1 MKTKKFSN
9 KNKINEMI
17 TAKKVKLVDQNSV
30 MIGVIDIE
38 DALSRAKAVNLDLV
52 EIVHDDQYPL
62 CKIFDYSKY
71 RYSHKKK
78 ISDSKKKQKTI
89 IVKELKFKL
98 NIGDNDY
105 NVKLNM
111 LRGFIE
117 RGDKVKISLR
127 FIGREILHPEVG
139 MEIIER
145 LIRDT
150 ADIAKPESLPK
161 KEGNLI
167 NMVLTSK

>member
-150 ADIAKPESLPK
+150 ADIAKPESLPR

>member
-1 MKTKKFSN
+1 MKKNKFSN
-9 KNKINEMI
+9 KNRINEMI
-17 TAKKVKLVDQNSV
+17 TEKKVKLVDQNSV
-30 MIGVIDIE
+30 MIGVVDIE

-52 EIVHDDQYPL
+52 EIVHDDEYPL

-111 LRGFIE
+111 LRSFIE

-145 LIRDT
+145 LIKDT
-150 ADIAKPESLPK
+150 SDIAKPENLPK

-167 NMVLTSK
+167 NMVLTAK

>member
-1 MKTKKFSN
+1 MKSNKFSN

-30 MIGVIDIE
+30 MIGIVDIE
-38 DALSRAKAVNLDLV
+38 EALSKAKTVNLDLV
-52 EIVHDDQYPL
+52 EIVHDDEYPL

-111 LRGFIE
+111 IRGFIE
-117 RGDKVKISLR
+117 RGDKVKISLK

-145 LIRDT
+145 LIKDT
-150 ADIAKPESLPK
+150 SDIAKPENVPK
-161 KEGNLI
+161 EKE
-167 NMVLTSK
+167 T

>member
-78 ISDSKKKQKTI
+78 IGDSKKKQKTI

-139 MEIIER
+139 MDIIER

>member
-1 MKTKKFSN
+1 MKSNKFSN

-17 TAKKVKLVDQNSV
+17 TAKKVKLVDQDSV
-30 MIGVIDIE
+30 MIGIVDIE
-38 DALSRAKAVNLDLV
+38 EALSRAKAVNLDLV
-52 EIVHDDQYPL
+52 EIVHNDEYPL

-111 LRGFIE
+111 IRGFIE
-117 RGDKVKISLR
+117 RGDKVKISLK

-145 LIRDT
+145 LIKDT
-150 ADIAKPESLPK
+150 SDIAKPENSPK
-161 KEGNLI
+161 REGNLI
-167 NMVLTSK
+167 NMILTTK